1 MLVGCST
8 GLMHRFGFMVE
19 EKASFLLVI
28 GDEGTSSKGP
38 KAQ

>member
-1 MLVGCST
+1 MMAGFST

-19 EKASFLLVI
+19 EKASFLRVI
-28 GDEGTSSKGP
+28 GDEGAGSKGP